1 MIIDAHTHIVPPEIK
16 RNRENYLADPLFGQL
31 YTSAKAKLATAED
44 LIASMDEDGIDMS
57 VVLNIGWSN
66 SELCRVT
73 NDYIIEAVGRYP
85 RQLLG
90 FGTVYLGDYKS
101 AVKEVERCA
110 SGGLR
115 GIGEMR
121 FGQELLSEESTD
133 RLAEFIKVLTENK
146 MTLLLHCSEPVGHQ
160 YQGKGDTTPGLIFQL
175 IQRFPGL
182 SLICAHWGGGLPFY
196 TLMPEVKKALSGVLY
211 DTAAS
216 PFLYSSKIYQQVIE
230 LSGAES
236 ILFGTDYPLLSQ
248 TRILKEIQGL
258 SLPEKVEEQILSGNA
273 QRYFGIKTLINKVE
287 KL

>member
-31 YTSAKAKLATAED
+31 YASSKAKLATSED

-66 SELCRVT
+66 SELCRIT
-73 NDYIIEAVGRYP
+73 NDYIMEAAGRYP

-121 FGQELLSEESTD
+121 FGPELLSEESTN
-133 RLAEFIKVLTENK
+133 RLAEFIKALTENK

-175 IQRFPGL
+175 IRRFPGL

-230 LSGAES
+230 LAGAES

-258 SLPEKVEEQILSGNA
+258 SLPKKVEEQILSGNA
-273 QRYFGIKTLINKVE
+273 QRYFGINTPNK

>member
-31 YTSAKAKLATAED
+31 YASSKAKLATSED

-73 NDYIIEAVGRYP
+73 NDYIMEAAGRYP

-121 FGQELLSEESTD
+121 FGPELLSEESTN
-133 RLAEFIKVLTENK
+133 RLAEFIKALTENK

-175 IQRFPGL
+175 IRRFPGL

-230 LSGAES
+230 LTGAES

-258 SLPEKVEEQILSGNA
+258 SLPKKVEEQILSGNA
-273 QRYFGIKTLINKVE
+273 QRYFGINTPDK
-287 KL
+287 

>member
-31 YTSAKAKLATAED
+31 YAFSKAKLATSED

-66 SELCRVT
+66 SELCRIT
-73 NDYIIEAVGRYP
+73 NDYIMEAAGRYP

-121 FGQELLSEESTD
+121 FGPELLSEESTN
-133 RLAEFIKVLTENK
+133 RLAEFIKALTENK

-175 IQRFPGL
+175 IRRFPGL

-230 LSGAES
+230 LAGAES

-258 SLPEKVEEQILSGNA
+258 SLPKKEEEQILSGNA
-273 QRYFGIKTLINKVE
+273 QRYFGINTPNK

>member
-31 YTSAKAKLATAED
+31 YASSKAKLATSED

-66 SELCRVT
+66 SELCRIT
-73 NDYIIEAVGRYP
+73 NDYIMEAAGRYP

-121 FGQELLSEESTD
+121 FGPELLSEESTN
-133 RLAEFIKVLTENK
+133 RLAEFIKALTENK

-175 IQRFPGL
+175 IRRFPGL

-230 LSGAES
+230 LAGAES

-258 SLPEKVEEQILSGNA
+258 SLPKKEEEQIISGNA
-273 QRYFGIKTLINKVE
+273 QRYFGINTPNK
-287 KL
+287 